1 MSMRYLLS
9 ATLLLASA
17 AANAAAQMPLTVG
30 DVVTGPASHVRVTN
44 TSSQPVTAWSLAAT
58 SKSPSGGTH
67 REVYT
72 TDGYL
77 SEMTHGIPG
86 SDPRLERLL
95 PGQSRELPLDPL
107 PAGSTVEVIV
117 AVLDEGKA
125 VGDEEVIAQIFSKRM
140 KERDALKAV
149 VDAFA
154 EVVPTTHGAEAL
166 AALKQ
171 RFTALAQRDESI
183 PCRAAL
189 DAVQQY
195 ERQRSAGA
203 IDQSLQTYAGFV
215 AREYQLAAKHATR
228 RN

>member
-1 MSMRYLLS
+1 M
-9 ATLLLASA
+9 
-17 AANAAAQMPLTVG
+17 
-30 DVVTGPASHVRVTN
+30 
-44 TSSQPVTAWSLAAT
+44 
-58 SKSPSGGTH
+58 H

-77 SEMTHGIPG
+77 SEVTHGIPG

-117 AVLDEGKA
+117 AVLDDGTA
-125 VGDEEVIAQIFSKRM
+125 VGDEDVIAQIFAKRVR
-140 KERDALKAV
+140 ERDALKAV

-154 EVVPTTHGAEAL
+154 EVVPASHGTAAL

-171 RFTALAQRDESI
+171 RFAALVQRDESI

-195 ERQRSAGA
+195 ERQGSADD
-203 IDQSLQTYAGFV
+203 IDQSLRTYAGFV
-215 AREYQLAAKHATR
+215 QQEYQLAAKHASR